1 MKVSFV
7 ENNEIDL
14 FKWDSCILNSINGL
28 PYAYSWYLNIVSD
41 NWKAL
46 VMNNYEAVM
55 PLLEDKLFSLVPYI
69 RNDVLVPQLGIF
81 TTKLLTKE
89 EKQKFFGILLN
100 KYKWFNIRL
109 NKLSGT
115 SFPSIYYQDNNRY
128 ELDLINTYQRIVQNY
143 HSSLQEKLDNA
154 EKKKI
159 TVVKGL
165 MPNDLLKLVND
176 RYFSVNKSFTM
187 SLRILASTTLR
198 YRVGQIYGAYTRQN
212 NICSAV
218 LFLKSNKKAI
228 MLVTAFTNEAI
239 ESNAIEKTID
249 YYLKMHAENDLT
261 LVFENI
267 GHKRMFIDYAAFGS
281 KKMNYQTIRHKRGLI
296 RF

>member
-1 MKVSFV
+1 MKIRLV

-41 NWKAL
+41 NWKAI
-46 VMNNYEAVM
+46 VMDNYEAVM

-89 EKQKFFGILLN
+89 NKEQFFDILLD

-109 NKLSGT
+109 NKLST
-115 SFPSIYYQDNNRY
+115 ISFPSIHYQTTERY
-128 ELDLINTYQRIVQNY
+128 ELDLINTYQRITKNY
-143 HSSLQEKLDNA
+143 HSSLQKKLDNA
-154 EKKKI
+154 EKNKI

-176 RYFSVNKSFTM
+176 RFFSVNKSFIM
-187 SLRILASTTLR
+187 SLRILSSTTLR
-198 YRVGQIYGAYTRQN
+198 YRVGQIYGAYTMHN

-218 LFLKSNKKAI
+218 LFLKSNKKVI
-228 MLVTAFTNEAI
+228 MLVTAFTEEAI
-239 ESNAIEKTID
+239 ASNAIEKTID

-267 GHKRMFIDYAAFGS
+267 GHKRMFIDYATFGS
-281 KKMNYQTIRHKRGLI
+281 KKMNYQTIRQKRGLI